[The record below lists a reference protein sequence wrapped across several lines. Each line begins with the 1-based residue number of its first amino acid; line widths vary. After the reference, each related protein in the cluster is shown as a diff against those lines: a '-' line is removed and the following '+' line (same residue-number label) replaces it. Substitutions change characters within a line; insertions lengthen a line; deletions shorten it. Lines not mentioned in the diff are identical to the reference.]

1 MRKRILLVDNYDSF
15 TYNLWNY
22 LCINDAEVDVVLNDH
37 IDLTLVESYDG
48 IVLSPGPGIPAEAG
62 LMPELIRSYAGKIPM
77 LGICLGHQALAEAF
91 SGRLERLDQPYHGIS
106 QEIIIEDIPIFEQVS
121 NPCTVGLYH
130 SWFVSRVKEPFQIA
144 ARNLDNIPMAIYAEA
159 LHLTGVQF
167 HPESIMTTEGLLM
180 ISNWIKSLK

>member
-22 LCINDAEVDVVLNDH
+22 LCINDVDVDVVLNDQIKLH
-37 IDLTLVESYDG
+37 AIESYNG

-62 LMPELIRSYAGKIPM
+62 LMPKLIRMYAGKIPM

-91 SGRLERLDQPYHGIS
+91 SGRLERLEHPYHGVS
-106 QEIIIEDIPIFEQVS
+106 QKIFFDKFPMMENIS

-130 SWFVSRVKEPFQIA
+130 SWFVSSVGEPFRIV
-144 ARNLDNIPMAIYAEA
+144 ARNFENIPMAIYAET

-167 HPESIMTTEGLLM
+167 HPESIMTTEGHLM
-180 ISNWIKSLK
+180 ISNWIKSIQ